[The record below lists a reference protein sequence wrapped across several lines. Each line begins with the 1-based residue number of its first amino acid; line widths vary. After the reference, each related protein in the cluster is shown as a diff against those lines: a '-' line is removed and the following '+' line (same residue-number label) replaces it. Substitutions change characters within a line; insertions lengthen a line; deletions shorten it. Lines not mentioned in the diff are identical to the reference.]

1 MSLLCDRSI
10 LGRQH
15 TIHIL
20 TSLLTPN
27 MDPTTDQSKGYQQVR
42 LGEPIRVTYRN
53 VDEGVINRNRKDSKK
68 SVSLKL
74 TQHW

>member
-1 MSLLCDRSI
+1 
-10 LGRQH
+10 
-15 TIHIL
+15 
-20 TSLLTPN
+20 